1 MNQDAPIVSYRSDY
15 FIIPFFLVHESKE
28 EDKGYIE
35 CEDLILH
42 KWKLE
47 ELF

>member
-15 FIIPFFLVHESKE
+15 FIITFFIHESKE

-35 CEDLILH
+35 YEDLILH

>member
-1 MNQDAPIVSYRSDY
+1 MVSYRSDY

-35 CEDLILH
+35 YEGLILR
-42 KWKLE
+42 KWKID
-47 ELF
+47 ELY